1 MKGSIKML
9 LEQKRNNIN
18 QINNELI
25 ALLEKRFDLCKD
37 IGKIKAQNNLPIF
50 DENREQIILKQVEEQ
65 STNYPKEVKNVFQTI
80 MQQAKNIE

>member
-1 MKGSIKML
+1 ML

-25 ALLEKRFDLCKD
+25 SLLEKRFDLCKG
-37 IGKIKAQNNLPIF
+37 IGEIKAQNNLPIF
-50 DENREQIILKQVEEQ
+50 DENREQRILKQVEKQ